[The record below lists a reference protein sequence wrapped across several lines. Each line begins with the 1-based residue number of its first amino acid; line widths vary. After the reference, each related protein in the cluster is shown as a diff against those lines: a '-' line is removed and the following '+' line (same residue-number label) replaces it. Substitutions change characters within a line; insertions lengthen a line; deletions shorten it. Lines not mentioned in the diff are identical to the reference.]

1 MSTRSQGEQY
11 ESWVGEQLKVKGY
24 KVLTTNFRSPYGE
37 IDIIAR
43 LHSTLIFIEVK
54 TRTSTFFGLPEESIT
69 PYKQERWKKSVWVY
83 CQTKKLHGM
92 QLQIDVIAILLNTQT
107 RKASLRHFKNIE
119 IWNLNG
125 KSKVLH

>member
-1 MSTRSQGEQY
+1 MYDKKSIGTL
-11 ESWVGEQLKVKGY
+11 GEQLAEQFLRRKGY
-24 KVLTTNFRSPYGE
+24 AISEKNFHTRFGE

-43 LHSTLIFIEVK
+43 RNSTLIFIEVK

-83 CQTKKLHGM
+83 CQTKNLHGI
-92 QLQIDVIAILLNTQT
+92 QLRFDVIAILLNTQT

-119 IWNLNG
+119 I
-125 KSKVLH
+125 